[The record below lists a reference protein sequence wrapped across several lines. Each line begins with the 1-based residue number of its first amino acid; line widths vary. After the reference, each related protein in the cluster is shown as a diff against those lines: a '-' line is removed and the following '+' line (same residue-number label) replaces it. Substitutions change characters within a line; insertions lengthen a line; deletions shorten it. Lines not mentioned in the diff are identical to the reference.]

1 MDKIHSYYV
10 YILTNKSNTVFY
22 TGITN
27 SLFRRVAQHK
37 LRISDGFTK
46 KFNVD
51 KLVYFEHFINVESA
65 IIREKRIKKWK
76 TEWKVRAI
84 KKENPEFKDLL
95 YEMMDK
101 SQTKELNDLLKE
113 KEKSE
118 KTTHRNTLT
127 A

>member
-1 MDKIHSYYV
+1 MDRIYSYFV

-22 TGITN
+22 TGFTN
-27 SLFRRVAQHK
+27 NLLRRMTEHK
-37 LRISDGFTK
+37 LKISDGFTK

-51 KLVYFEHFINVESA
+51 KLVYFEHFTNVERA

-76 TEWKVRAI
+76 TNWKVRMI

-95 YEMMDK
+95 FEMLDE
-101 SQTKELNDLLKE
+101 SQTNELNDLLKE
-113 KEKSE
+113 KDKNE
-118 KTTHRNTLT
+118 TP